1 MYRLSR
7 RLLRGFDVDVDVD
20 VTPRQVHNLGH
31 VSHAG
36 ISIASEMREKEK
48 QG

>member
-7 RLLRGFDVDVDVD
+7 RLLRGFDVDVD

>member
-1 MYRLSR
+1 
-7 RLLRGFDVDVDVD
+7 